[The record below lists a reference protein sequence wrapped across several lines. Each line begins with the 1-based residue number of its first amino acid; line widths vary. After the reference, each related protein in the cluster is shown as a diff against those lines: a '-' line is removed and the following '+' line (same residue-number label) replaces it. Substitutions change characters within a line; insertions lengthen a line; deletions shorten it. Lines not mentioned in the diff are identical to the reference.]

1 MKPGIMEK
9 MISVEHARRIIDE
22 NSFLGEPISVALE
35 RAGGSVLAEDLF
47 SRIDIP
53 SFPQSSMDGYAFS
66 FAAWEKGKRLRLSGE
81 VPAGSSRVTEVLP
94 GEAIRIFTGAVV
106 PKGADTVVM
115 QEKSRLES
123 GELEVTDA
131 SLQAGDYV
139 RPQGAEIKMGTLA
152 LAQSTVLGP
161 AAIGFLAGMGYSQV
175 PVFSKPC
182 ISLIVTGNELQSPG
196 EPLQFGQVYEA
207 NSFSLIAALQ
217 QLGMEKIR
225 KYYCGDNLELLTGLL
240 QEALHESDL
249 VLITGGVSMGDYDF
263 TLKAAEQSGVTSLF
277 HKIKQR
283 PGKPIYFGKKGSTLV
298 FGLPGN
304 PASVLTCFYVYVRPV
319 IEKFMGMQ
327 VSMSAMTAE
336 LSHQVQ
342 KPSGITWFMKG
353 HYQEGKVQALD
364 AQESYRLSSFAVANC
379 LILIAE
385 DRTTYKRGD
394 PVQILLLP
402 VK

>member
-1 MKPGIMEK
+1 M
-9 MISVEHARRIIDE
+9 
-22 NSFLGEPISVALE
+22 
-35 RAGGSVLAEDLF
+35 
-47 SRIDIP
+47 
-53 SFPQSSMDGYAFS
+53 
-66 FAAWEKGKRLRLSGE
+66 
-81 VPAGSSRVTEVLP
+81 
-94 GEAIRIFTGAVV
+94 
-106 PKGADTVVM
+106 
-115 QEKSRLES
+115 
-123 GELEVTDA
+123 
-131 SLQAGDYV
+131 
-139 RPQGAEIKMGTLA
+139 LA

-175 PVFSKPC
+175 PVFSKSS

-217 QLGMEKIR
+217 QSGMEKIK
-225 KYYCGDNLELLTGLL
+225 KYYCGDNLELLTGLF
-240 QEALHESDL
+240 QEALHECDL

-263 TLKAAEQSGVTSLF
+263 TLKAAEQSGVKSLF

-304 PASVLTCFYVYVRPV
+304 PASVLTCFYLYVRPV
-319 IEKFMGMQ
+319 IEKFMGLK
-327 VSMSAMTAE
+327 VSMSAVTAE

-353 HYQEGKVQALD
+353 HYQDGKVQALD
-364 AQESYRLSSFAVANC
+364 AQESYKLSSFAVANC

-385 DRTTYKRGD
+385 DRTLYKPGD

-402 VK
+402 DK